1 MTDINAEAVT
11 IDGCRVDLEQSAA
24 SWGASSPD
32 APGCFAVGGTRE
44 EALRLMQEALTE
56 HISLLQE
63 LGMTA
68 PSAARLENKALENEV
83 AA

>member
-1 MTDINAEAVT
+1 MNTDAVT
-11 IDGCRVDLEQSAA
+11 INGCRVDLEQGPT

-32 APGCFAVGGTRE
+32 VPGCFAVGGTRA

-56 HISLLQE
+56 HIDVLRE
-63 LGMTA
+63 LGMA
-68 PSAARLENKALENEV
+68 GPNAVRLENEV